1 MVHMHPWANSCPAQ
15 SLRLSFHERLYGS
28 WFLLSENEFG
38 YLQYG
43 DNSIIQAVPPTTKA
57 NIFFRMYKTM
67 LIFIEHKRPQTPQD
81 GYKIEHTFLP
91 L

>member
-1 MVHMHPWANSCPAQ
+1 MAHMYPWANYCPAQ

-43 DNSIIQAVPPTTKA
+43 DNSIIQAVPPH
-57 NIFFRMYKTM
+57 
-67 LIFIEHKRPQTPQD
+67 HK
-81 GYKIEHTFLP
+81 G
-91 L
+91 